1 MVYIWPSIVDH
12 TWYVCTRRM
21 SRAVLNMYTHTCG
34 HTHLDATQKHT
45 LTIVQD
51 TSTVHIVQVFYRYR
65 GILII
70 MHALLVLIN

>member
-1 MVYIWPSIVDH
+1 MWP
-12 TWYVCTRRM
+12 
-21 SRAVLNMYTHTCG
+21 
-34 HTHLDATQKHT
+34 HT
-45 LTIVQD
+45 LGCHTKTYFDNISFRYDTIVQD